1 MNIFK
6 RICAFTA
13 VAAMVSTGVFAA
25 DANDVNVIK
34 LSEAE
39 TAVTLSIGYPKQFN
53 GESTVYIV
61 PKDKLDDAKNGDL
74 SAAIFMGER
83 SLSNASAEY
92 KFLMPSSSQSGVY
105 AAVSGES
112 TDDEISGRCRY
123 FMYNSDSVASAAKL
137 TALNTTDN
145 FEEALIGGA
154 ADAWYINTEA
164 DAWKNNKST
173 VLSIMKSMKKSGFA
187 STFSVEDAFTAAC
200 DTVNIKNCPINKII
214 ADVTYYNELECDITN
229 NDFIKYPEQTAEK
242 FKLLLSQDMPQTVSD
257 IKDGFRTACALACMS
272 NTERTSS
279 IDALKNYND
288 IFLLDFDGD
297 FTKVDAAELAKVFEN
312 NNYTSVEQVRKQFN
326 DEVKRLIGL
335 KAPSTPVSGS
345 SGGGGGSVI
354 SNTYTGPGAGLI
366 EDINSIKNIF
376 PDVSDDYW
384 AVEDIRF
391 VYENGIMNGDT
402 EGDFR
407 PNDPITREEWAKVV
421 LSAFTIDTDDA
432 ECDFDDVDK
441 SEWFYPFVAKA
452 YMLGVING
460 YDEKNFGT
468 GQTLTREDA
477 VVMMY
482 RMAQMAR
489 DIRAIQPAELTFA
502 DADNISDYA
511 LDAVKIFVSAGV
523 INGYESGEIV
533 PQGSITRAEAAKIIC
548 SLLNKLD

>member
-39 TAVTLSIGYPKQFN
+39 TAVTLSIGYPKLFN

-92 KFLMPSSSQSGVY
+92 EFLMPSSSQSGVY

-123 FMYNSDSVASAAKL
+123 FMYNSDSAASAAKL
-137 TALNTTDN
+137 TALNTADN

-345 SGGGGGSVI
+345 SGVGGGSVI

-376 PDVSDDYW
+376 SDVSDDYW

>member
-92 KFLMPSSSQSGVY
+92 EFLMPSSSQSGVY

-123 FMYNSDSVASAAKL
+123 FMYNSDSAASAAKL
-137 TALNTTDN
+137 TALNTADN

-214 ADVTYYNELECDITN
+214 ADVTYYNELECGITN

-257 IKDGFRTACALACMS
+257 IKDGFRAACALACMS

-376 PDVSDDYW
+376 SDVSDDYW

>member
-92 KFLMPSSSQSGVY
+92 EFLMPSSSQSGVY

-112 TDDEISGRCRY
+112 ADDEIGGRCRY
-123 FMYNSDSVASAAKL
+123 FMYNSDSAASAAKL
-137 TALNTTDN
+137 TALNTADN

-214 ADVTYYNELECDITN
+214 ADVTYYSELECDITN

-335 KAPSTPVSGS
+335 KAPSTPVSGG

-366 EDINSIKNIF
+366 DDINSIKNIF
-376 PDVSDDYW
+376 SDVSDDYW

-523 INGYESGEIV
+523 INGYESGEFV
-533 PQGSITRAEAAKIIC
+533 PQGSITRAEAAKIIY

>member
-92 KFLMPSSSQSGVY
+92 EFLMPSSSQSGVY

-112 TDDEISGRCRY
+112 ADDEISGRCRY
-123 FMYNSDSVASAAKL
+123 FMYNSDSAASAAKL
-137 TALNTTDN
+137 TALNTADN

-214 ADVTYYNELECDITN
+214 ADVTYYSELECDITN

-335 KAPSTPVSGS
+335 KAPSTPVSGG

-354 SNTYTGPGAGLI
+354 SNTYAGPGAGLI
-366 EDINSIKNIF
+366 DDINSIKNIF
-376 PDVSDDYW
+376 SDVSDDYW

-523 INGYESGEIV
+523 INGYESGEFV

>member
-92 KFLMPSSSQSGVY
+92 EFLMPSSSQSGVY

-112 TDDEISGRCRY
+112 ADDEISGRCRY
-123 FMYNSDSVASAAKL
+123 FMYNSDSAASAAKL
-137 TALNTTDN
+137 TALNTADN

-214 ADVTYYNELECDITN
+214 ADVTYYSELECDITN

-335 KAPSTPVSGS
+335 KAPSTPVSGG

-366 EDINSIKNIF
+366 DDINSIKNIF
-376 PDVSDDYW
+376 SDVSDDYW

-523 INGYESGEIV
+523 INGYESGEFV

>member
-92 KFLMPSSSQSGVY
+92 EFLMPSSSQSGVY

-112 TDDEISGRCRY
+112 TDDEISGRCRC
-123 FMYNSDSVASAAKL
+123 FMYNSDSAVSAAKL
-137 TALNTTDN
+137 TALNTADN

-214 ADVTYYNELECDITN
+214 ADVTYYSELECDITN

-242 FKLLLSQDMPQTVSD
+242 FKLLLSQDMPQTVSE

-335 KAPSTPVSGS
+335 KASSTPVSGS
-345 SGGGGGSVI
+345 SGSGGGSVI

-376 PDVSDDYW
+376 SDVSDDYW

>member
-92 KFLMPSSSQSGVY
+92 EFLMPFSSQSGVY

-112 TDDEISGRCRY
+112 ADDEISGRCRY
-123 FMYNSDSVASAAKL
+123 FMYNSDSAASAAKL
-137 TALNTTDN
+137 TALNTADN

-214 ADVTYYNELECDITN
+214 ADVTYYSELECDITN

-257 IKDGFRTACALACMS
+257 IKDGFRTACALGCMS

-335 KAPSTPVSGS
+335 KAPSTPVSGG

-366 EDINSIKNIF
+366 DDINSIKNIF
-376 PDVSDDYW
+376 SDVSDDYW

>member
-92 KFLMPSSSQSGVY
+92 EFLMPSSSQSGVY

-123 FMYNSDSVASAAKL
+123 FMYNSDSASSAAKL
-137 TALNTTDN
+137 TALNTADN

-187 STFSVEDAFTAAC
+187 SIFSVEDAFTAAC
-200 DTVNIKNCPINKII
+200 DTVNIKNCPVNKII

-297 FTKVDAAELAKVFEN
+297 FIKVDAAELAKVFEN

-326 DEVKRLIGL
+326 DEVKRLIRL
-335 KAPSTPVSGS
+335 KAPSTPVSGG

-366 EDINSIKNIF
+366 DDINSIKNIF
-376 PDVSDDYW
+376 SDVSDDYW

>member
-39 TAVTLSIGYPKQFN
+39 TAVTLSIGYPKLFN

-92 KFLMPSSSQSGVY
+92 EFLMPSSSQSGVY

-123 FMYNSDSVASAAKL
+123 FMYNSDSAASAAKL
-137 TALNTTDN
+137 TALNTADN

-345 SGGGGGSVI
+345 SGVGGGSVI

-376 PDVSDDYW
+376 SDVSDDYW

-391 VYENGIMNGDT
+391 IYENGIMNGDT

>member
-92 KFLMPSSSQSGVY
+92 EFLMPFSSQSGVY

-112 TDDEISGRCRY
+112 ADDEISGRCRY
-123 FMYNSDSVASAAKL
+123 FMYNSDSAASAAKL
-137 TALNTTDN
+137 TALNTADN

-214 ADVTYYNELECDITN
+214 ADVTYYSELECDITN

-335 KAPSTPVSGS
+335 KAPSTPVSGG

-366 EDINSIKNIF
+366 DDINSIKNIF
-376 PDVSDDYW
+376 SDVSDDYW

-523 INGYESGEIV
+523 INGYESGEFV

>member
-1 MNIFK
+1 M
-6 RICAFTA
+6 
-13 VAAMVSTGVFAA
+13 
-25 DANDVNVIK
+25 
-34 LSEAE
+34 
-39 TAVTLSIGYPKQFN
+39 
-53 GESTVYIV
+53 
-61 PKDKLDDAKNGDL
+61 
-74 SAAIFMGER
+74 
-83 SLSNASAEY
+83 
-92 KFLMPSSSQSGVY
+92 
-105 AAVSGES
+105 
-112 TDDEISGRCRY
+112 
-123 FMYNSDSVASAAKL
+123 
-137 TALNTTDN
+137 
-145 FEEALIGGA
+145 
-154 ADAWYINTEA
+154 
-164 DAWKNNKST
+164 
-173 VLSIMKSMKKSGFA
+173 
-187 STFSVEDAFTAAC
+187 
-200 DTVNIKNCPINKII
+200 
-214 ADVTYYNELECDITN
+214 
-229 NDFIKYPEQTAEK
+229 
-242 FKLLLSQDMPQTVSD
+242 
-257 IKDGFRTACALACMS
+257 
-272 NTERTSS
+272 
-279 IDALKNYND
+279 
-288 IFLLDFDGD
+288 
-297 FTKVDAAELAKVFEN
+297 DAAELAKVFEN

-335 KAPSTPVSGS
+335 KAPSTPVSGG

-366 EDINSIKNIF
+366 DDINSIKNIF
-376 PDVSDDYW
+376 SDVSDDYW